1 MSVFVAGAGVIPNTL
16 LQKGYVQLEYIES
29 TGTQYINTG
38 IIPTDETKGENF
50 IHDFVPCKNSSN
62 EIGLYDTINKV
73 FYSNAGS
80 GSFVAGT
87 EL

>member
-1 MSVFVAGAGVIPNTL
+1 MSVFITGAGVIPNTL
-16 LQKGYVQLEYIES
+16 LPKGYVQLEYIES
-29 TGTQYINTG
+29 TGTQYIDTG
-38 IIPTDETKGENF
+38 IIPTDETKTESYSQ
-50 IHDFVPCKNSSN
+50 CKNPSN

-80 GSFVAGT
+80 GSFMAGP

>member
-29 TGTQYINTG
+29 TGTQYIDTG
-38 IIPTDETKGENF
+38 IIPTDETKIESYSQ
-50 IHDFVPCKNSSN
+50 CKNSSN
-62 EIGLYDTINKV
+62 EVGLYDTINKV

-80 GSFVAGT
+80 GSFVAGP